1 MSEAMKSP
9 AAVRVVWRGP
19 SARASQA
26 GQVSLSRRAGPLV
39 SCLLVALAL
48 GCGEPPLSSEEND
61 LRREELRQSLQEQ
74 LGSAYDEPVDTFV
87 GDPARG
93 EELYDRL
100 CVSCHGRMGD
110 GRGSVARHLSVPPG
124 SFTDPLQ
131 SSFLSDQARLEI
143 LRNGSPG
150 TTMRGFADTLSEQEL
165 AELFEQVRG
174 FASEVGLGHAAPMDR
189 DLGEAGPAH
198 LFRGMEVFD
207 APVADDFALTD
218 QRGQSFSLADQRGR
232 VVLLYFGYIHCP
244 DMCPATLSIWTDLK
258 EQLGDDA
265 AKVSFVF
272 VTVDPSRDTP
282 ERLQGLLSVFGD
294 HIIGLTG
301 SRAELDPVY
310 EAFDVHREQVPV
322 GESAEAYLMDHGLD
336 TLLIDRRGR
345 PRVRFRFGTAAED
358 MVDDVR
364 WLLRW

>member
-1 MSEAMKSP
+1 MSKAMES
-9 AAVRVVWRGP
+9 AGTGRAVLRGP
-19 SARASQA
+19 SVPGCQA
-26 GQVSLSRRAGPLV
+26 FSVCLVRRAAQLI

-48 GCGEPPLSSEEND
+48 GCGEPPLSSEENG
-61 LRREELRQSLQEQ
+61 LRRAELRQQLQEQ
-74 LGSAYDEPVDTFV
+74 LGPTYDEPVAAFV

-93 EELYDRL
+93 DELYARL
-100 CVSCHGRMGD
+100 CEGCHGRLGD

-124 SFTDPLQ
+124 NFTDPLQ
-131 SSFLSDQARLEI
+131 ASFLSDQARLEI

-150 TTMRGFADTLSEQEL
+150 TTMRGFADTLTEQEL
-165 AELFEQVRG
+165 FEVFEQVRV
-174 FASEVGLGHAAPMDR
+174 FASEAA
-189 DLGEAGPAH
+189 LGESGPAH

-218 QRGQSFSLADQRGR
+218 QLGQSFSLAAHRGR

-244 DMCPATLSIWTDLK
+244 DMCPATLSIWTELK
-258 EQLGDDA
+258 EQLGKDA
-265 AKVSFVF
+265 DGVSFVF
-272 VTVDPSRDTP
+272 VTVDPSRDSP
-282 ERLQGLLSVFGD
+282 ERLKGLLSVFGD

-301 SRAELDPVY
+301 SPAELEPVY
-310 EAFDVHREQVPV
+310 EAFDVHREQVPM
-322 GESAEAYLMDHGLD
+322 GESAESYLMDHGLD